1 MNKFKS
7 YFLILIILS
16 ISWPSFSFA
25 TSAEDR
31 VQLEK
36 ELEVLESQIQEHE
49 ASIHNFQ
56 AKGKNLQSEIKRLDT
71 KIEKTKLQIKAI
83 NLRLSELDGDIL
95 DKQIKIRETEDK
107 IDFNKDVLSSG
118 LRKIYSGGRKN
129 IVSLVLANENFSD
142 FFSNMSRLASVE
154 SSLASTI
161 NLITDLKTDLENEKE
176 ILILKRTDANSL
188 KEFQANEKALAESTK
203 KERADLLKQT
213 KGQEAKY
220 QEILTATKK
229 SAAQIR
235 SRIFELLGG
244 GQLSFEDAYQF
255 AKIAEKATGVRA
267 ALILAILDRESAL
280 GQNVGRCSYKTAMH
294 PTRDIPVFLSLTA
307 SLGLN
312 PDSMLVSCANKDGA
326 YGGAMGPS
334 QFIPST
340 WKLYTDK
347 VSAITGSNP
356 ASPWRNAD
364 AFVATG
370 LYLKDAGAANADI
383 NQERIAAAK
392 YYAGGRWRTYLWTY
406 GDRVVTRARSFQAD
420 IDLLNS

>member
-1 MNKFKS
+1 MNKFK
-7 YFLILIILS
+7 YYITTLILALIFL
-16 ISWPSFSFA
+16 PNFSFA

-31 VQLEK
+31 AQLEK
-36 ELEVLESQIQEHE
+36 DLEVLESQIQEHE

-56 AKGKNLQSEIKRLDT
+56 AKGKNLQSEIKRLDA

-83 NLRLSELDGDIL
+83 NLRLTEIDGDIL
-95 DKQIKIRETEDK
+95 DKQNKIQTTEEK
-107 IDFNKDVLSSG
+107 IDFNKEVISNG

-129 IVSLVLANENFSD
+129 LVSLVLSNDNFSD
-142 FFSNMSRLASVE
+142 FFANMSRLASVE
-154 SSLASTI
+154 SSLASAT
-161 NLITDLKTDLENEKE
+161 NLITDLKEDLESEKE
-176 ILILKRTDANSL
+176 ILVLKRSDANAL
-188 KEFQANEKALAESTK
+188 KEFQANEKASAELIK
-203 KERADLLKQT
+203 KERADILKAT

-220 QEILTATKK
+220 QEVLNATKK
-229 SAAQIR
+229 TAAQIR
-235 SRIFELLGG
+235 SKIFELLGG
-244 GQLSFEDAYQF
+244 GQLTFEDAYQF

-267 ALILAILDRESAL
+267 ALVLAVLDRESAL

-294 PTRDIPVFLSLTA
+294 PTRDIPIFLSLVA
-307 SLGLN
+307 NLGLN

-340 WKLYTDK
+340 WKIYIDRI
-347 VSAITGSNP
+347 SGITGNNP
-356 ASPWRNAD
+356 PSPWRNAD
-364 AFVATG
+364 AFVATA

-406 GDRVVTRARSFQAD
+406 GDRVVTRATSFQSD